1 MKKSRKSPC
10 ALPDVAG
17 DLTALLTPYEGEAV
31 PLPADFKLSDL
42 LDPPSVPTPP
52 VREIATAR
60 DFTSAMLDAVR
71 ELNQNEDLRREV
83 AKCRRLQS

>member
-1 MKKSRKSPC
+1 MKKPRHSP
-10 ALPDVAG
+10 DDISVHAG

-31 PLPADFKLSDL
+31 PLPANFKLSDL
-42 LDPPSVPTPP
+42 LDPPLAPTPP
-52 VREIATAR
+52 AREIATAR

-83 AKCRRLQS
+83 AKRIS